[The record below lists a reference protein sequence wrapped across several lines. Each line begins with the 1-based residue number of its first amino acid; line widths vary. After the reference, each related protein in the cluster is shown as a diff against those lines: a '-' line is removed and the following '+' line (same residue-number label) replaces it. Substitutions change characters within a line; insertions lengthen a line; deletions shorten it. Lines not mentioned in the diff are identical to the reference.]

1 MTSTHT
7 FTDTFFNRPINDYI
21 NCYIKHYINYC
32 TDNRFN
38 QIIRDTVSKYAALFV
53 FTVCMLISLPSF
65 AQLSVEIGGNGTQQY
80 PVAILGFTGGTVAD
94 EVTATLRN
102 DLTKTGLFRLVSVDG
117 LQSKVDVQQIPNIAD
132 LRNIG
137 ADFVIWGTVISTANN
152 HEIKLRIQ
160 DAVRGT
166 PLDSISLNVRANT
179 RFAGHQIAD
188 YVYEKITGKAG
199 FFTTRLAYITQLNA
213 NSFELRVADWDG
225 QYPQVALRSRESIIS
240 PSFNVNGNQ
249 LAYVSFESRKASMYI
264 HDLVTGTRRN
274 VANFKGSNSAPAF
287 SPNGQSIAA
296 ALSRGGLA
304 QIYSMN
310 VSGDN
315 LKRLT
320 TSENIDTE
328 PVYSADGQSLYFV
341 SDRGGQPQIYRMSVN
356 GGAAQRITFKGDYN
370 ISPAVSPDGRLL
382 TYITR
387 RAGRYTTAVL
397 NLDTQQ
403 EVLVSDTSADES
415 PNFTSNSQFVLYATK
430 RSGRGILVLAS
441 VDGRTRNTLSLPNA
455 DIREPVF
462 SNAAK

>member
-1 MTSTHT
+1 MTFIHT
-7 FTDTFFNRPINDYI
+7 FVYRLFNKPIN
-21 NCYIKHYINYC
+21 HRMHYC
-32 TDNRFN
+32 TNNRFN
-38 QIIRDTVSKYAALFV
+38 KIIRNTVSNYAALFV
-53 FTVCMLISLPSF
+53 FMLCMSISLPSF

-94 EVTATLRN
+94 EITATLRN
-102 DLTKTGLFRLVSVDG
+102 DLTKTGLFRLVSAEA
-117 LQSKVDVQQIPNIAD
+117 LQPKVDVQQTPNVAD

-137 ADFVIWGTVISTANN
+137 ADFIIWGTVISTTSG
-152 HEIKLRIQ
+152 HDIQLRIQ
-160 DAVRGT
+160 DAVRNT
-166 PLDSISLNVRANT
+166 PLASISLNVQTNT

-188 YVYEKITGKAG
+188 YVYEKITSKAG
-199 FFTTRLAYITQLNA
+199 FFTTRLAYVTQLNP

-240 PSFNVNGNQ
+240 PSFNINGNQ

-274 VANFKGSNSAPAF
+274 VANFKGSNSAPTF
-287 SPNGQSIAA
+287 SPNGQNVAA

-304 QIYSMN
+304 QIYSMG

-320 TSENIDTE
+320 VSEGIDTE

-341 SDRGGQPQIYRMSVN
+341 SDRGGQPQIYKMSSN
-356 GGAAQRITFKGDYN
+356 GGIAQRVTFKGDYN

-387 RAGRYTTAVL
+387 RAGRYTVAVL

-403 EVLVSDTSADES
+403 EVVVSDTSTDES

-430 RSGRGILVLAS
+430 RSGRGVLVLAS

-462 SNAAK
+462 SNAVK